1 MRCPLLKPLLPPA
14 TFDSQLLLCPVF
26 KMGLRELGGLGA
38 NTCPQSS
45 LCVLKTFSRDFLH
58 KCHSRKEGEPAPKG
72 REGKVW
78 ITCLTE
84 TLESLGLLSH
94 PQCLLKKLS
103 LIINASLDQ
112 FPYTFT
118 QSLPC
123 AAQGA
128 RPVPRMSAASAVAQG
143 TF

>member
-1 MRCPLLKPLLPPA
+1 MELTLSLFKEQMVLVCFALGWPMRCPLLKPLLPPA

-58 KCHSRKEGEPAPKG
+58 KCHSRIEGEPAPKG

-94 PQCLLKKLS
+94 PQCLL
-103 LIINASLDQ
+103 
-112 FPYTFT
+112 
-118 QSLPC
+118 
-123 AAQGA
+123 
-128 RPVPRMSAASAVAQG
+128 
-143 TF
+143 